1 MYELCAVQSNTI
13 VHCRPVGGISNKL
26 ASISV
31 AKLGKILGKSGRC
44 VCSACAFFLLFPAV
58 FPSSD
63 RLVFAVAFALG
74 LAVPDGFCF
83 GFGLA
88 FAFGDFF
95 LTAFL

>member
-1 MYELCAVQSNTI
+1 MQSNTI

-63 RLVFAVAFALG
+63 RPAFAVAFALG
-74 LAVPDGFCF
+74 LAVPDVFCF
-83 GFGLA
+83 GLGLA